1 MNLKPSLHSFR
12 RPLAA
17 VVLLCSVLTLHCGGP
32 EPSVPAVETAS
43 LSLLPSN
50 PQIAMGTAQQFSLRA
65 LAADGRAE
73 ELTSQAQWMLE
84 DESGRATP
92 VAAADG
98 FLQIARPGRY
108 TVIAQIAD
116 RRLTTPISVTA
127 ATPSS
132 VSLSPRTPSV
142 AKGSTLTFTAT
153 ATFSD
158 GSTQDVTKLATW
170 SVKDVTGIGVAT
182 IDTTGVMQARAVGS
196 ARITARYETRSSY
209 TTAQITPAK
218 LTSVAVSPATPT
230 IAAGTNVRFSAMG
243 TYSDGSTADVSSQVT
258 WSIRDVMGTGVAS
271 IDGTGT
277 ANGLRQGQAMISA
290 ELDALTGNTL
300 MTVGPGVPVRLAFST
315 APVQTPKGTTARFV
329 VTADLSDG
337 GTQDVSGLVTWT
349 STDVS
354 GTSVA
359 SVAAGGVVTGNNVGK
374 ATITASLRGLSVS
387 ASFEVTPAVLT
398 SIQLSSTTLTL
409 FQAQS
414 TTLSAFGVYSDGTRK
429 DISAT
434 VDWEGAD
441 LIGVGVLSVAAG
453 GKIVARNIGQAR
465 ITASQG
471 GLKASATVEVKASSV
486 TSLTVS
492 PSSAFYLFSPL
503 QLTATASLMGG
514 GTADVT
520 NLATWTLDVTDG
532 TPADWKV
539 SKGLVT
545 ANSTGV
551 ATVTAT
557 YMGASSFSLV
567 FRVF

>member
-1 MNLKPSLHSFR
+1 MNLRALSPSLR

-17 VVLLCSVLTLHCGGP
+17 LALLCSILTLHCGGQ
-32 EPSVPAVETAS
+32 EPPGPAVESAS
-43 LSLLPSN
+43 LSLSPSN

-65 LAADGRAE
+65 LAADGREE
-73 ELTSQAQWMLE
+73 ELTRHAQWILE
-84 DESGRATP
+84 DASGHATP
-92 VAAADG
+92 VASDG
-98 FLQIARPGRY
+98 FLRIDRPGRY
-108 TVIAQIAD
+108 TVSALFAD
-116 RRLTTPISVTA
+116 RKLSTPISVTA

-142 AKGSTLTFTAT
+142 AKGATLAFTAT

-158 GSTQDVTKLATW
+158 GSTQDVTKMATW
-170 SVKDVTGIGVAT
+170 SVKDVTGVGVAT

-196 ARITARYETRSSY
+196 ARITARFETRSSY

-218 LTSVAVSPATPT
+218 LTRLVVSPATPT
-230 IAAGTNVRFSAMG
+230 IAAGTNLRFTATG

-258 WSIRDVMGTGVAS
+258 WSISDVMGTGVAS

-290 ELDALTGNTL
+290 ELDALVGNTV
-300 MTVGPGVPVRLAFST
+300 MTVGPGVPVRLSFST

-337 GTQDVSGLVTWT
+337 GTQDVSALATWT

-359 SVAAGGVVTGNNVGK
+359 AVAAGGVVTGNNVGK

-387 ASFEVTPAVLT
+387 SSFEVTPATLS
-398 SIQLSSTTLTL
+398 SIQLSSTALTL
-409 FQAQS
+409 FQSQS
-414 TTLSAFGVYSDGTRK
+414 TTLSATGVYSDGSRK

-434 VDWEGAD
+434 VDWESAD
-441 LIGVGVLSVAAG
+441 LIGTGILSVAAG
-453 GKIVARNIGQAR
+453 GKIVARNVGQAR

-486 TSLTVS
+486 TGLSVS
-492 PSSAFYLFSPL
+492 PATGFYFLTPL
-503 QLTATASLMGG
+503 QLTATATLMGG

-520 NLATWTLDVTDG
+520 NLATWTIDVTDG

-545 ANSTGV
+545 AGSTGV
-551 ATVTAT
+551 GTITAT
-557 YMGASSFSLV
+557 YMGASSFGIVVRL
-567 FRVF
+567 F

>member
-1 MNLKPSLHSFR
+1 MNLRARSSSLR
-12 RPLAA
+12 WPLAA
-17 VVLLCSVLTLHCGGP
+17 LALVCSVMTLHCGGQ
-32 EPSVPAVETAS
+32 EPPVSVETAS
-43 LSLLPSN
+43 LSLSPSN
-50 PQIAMGTAQQFSLRA
+50 PQIAMGTGQQFSLRA
-65 LAADGRAE
+65 LGADGRTE
-73 ELTSQAQWMLE
+73 ELTDKAQWTLQ
-84 DESGRATP
+84 DESGHATSVP
-92 VAAADG
+92 ADG

-108 TVIAQIAD
+108 TVIAQLAD
-116 RRLTTPISVTA
+116 RTLSTPISVTS

-142 AKGSTLTFTAT
+142 AKGSTLAFTAT

-170 SVKDVTGIGVAT
+170 SVKDVTGVGVAT

-218 LTSVAVSPATPT
+218 LTSVAISPAAPT
-230 IAAGTNVRFSAMG
+230 IAAGTNVRFSATG

-290 ELDALTGNTL
+290 ELDALIGNSL
-300 MTVGPGVPVRLAFST
+300 MTVGPGVPVRLYFST
-315 APVQTPKGTTARFV
+315 APAQTPKGTTARFS

-359 SVAAGGVVTGNNVGK
+359 SVSASGVVSGNNLGK
-374 ATITASLRGLSVS
+374 ANITASLRGLSVS
-387 ASFEVTPAVLT
+387 SSFEVTAAVLT
-398 SIQLSSTTLTL
+398 SISLSSTSLVL
-409 FQAQS
+409 FQMQS
-414 TTLSAFGVYSDGTRK
+414 TTLSASGVYSDGTRK

-434 VDWEGAD
+434 VDWEGSD
-441 LIGVGVLSVAAG
+441 LIGTGVVAVAAG
-453 GKIVARNIGQAR
+453 GRITGRNIGQAL
-465 ITASQG
+465 ITASQA
-471 GLKASATVEVKASSV
+471 GLKASATVEVKASTV
-486 TSLTVS
+486 TSLSVS
-492 PSSAFYLFSPL
+492 PSSAFYFLSPL
-503 QLTATASLMGG
+503 QLTATATMMGG

-520 NLATWTLDVTDG
+520 SAATWTIDVTDG

-539 SKGLVT
+539 NKGLVT
-545 ANSTGV
+545 ANSPGI

>member
-1 MNLKPSLHSFR
+1 MNLKPSLHSLR

-17 VVLLCSVLTLHCGGP
+17 LALLCSVLTLHCGGP
-32 EPSVPAVETAS
+32 EPFTPEVETAS
-43 LSLLPSN
+43 LSLSPSN
-50 PQIAMGTAQQFSLRA
+50 PQIAMGTGQQFSLRA
-65 LAADGRAE
+65 LATDGRAH
-73 ELTSQAQWMLE
+73 ELTSQAQWTLE
-84 DESGRATP
+84 DESGRSMQ
-92 VAAADG
+92 VAADG

-108 TVIAQIAD
+108 TVVAKLAD
-116 RRLTTPISVTA
+116 RKLTTPISVTA

-142 AKGSTLTFTAT
+142 AKGSTLSFTAT

-170 SVKDVTGIGVAT
+170 SVKDVTGVGVAT

-196 ARITARYETRSSY
+196 ARITARFETRSSY

-218 LTSVAVSPATPT
+218 LTSVTVSPVAPT
-230 IAAGTNVRFSAMG
+230 IAAGTNLRFSAQG

-290 ELDALTGNTL
+290 ELDALVGNTV
-300 MTVGPGVPVRLAFST
+300 MTVGPGVPVRIYFST
-315 APVQTPKGTTARFV
+315 APGQTPKGTTARFV
-329 VTADLSDG
+329 ATADLSDG
-337 GTQDVSGLVTWT
+337 GTQDVSGLVTWIA
-349 STDVS
+349 TDVS

-359 SVAAGGVVTGNNVGK
+359 SVSASGAVTGNNLGK

-387 ASFEVTPAVLT
+387 SSFEVTPAVLT
-398 SIQLSSTTLTL
+398 SIQLSSATLTL
-409 FQAQS
+409 YQLQT

-429 DISAT
+429 DLSAT
-434 VDWEGAD
+434 VDWESAD

-453 GKIVARNIGQAR
+453 GKIAARNVGQAR
-465 ITASQG
+465 VTASQG
-471 GLKASATVEVKASSV
+471 GLSASATVEVKASTV
-486 TSLTVS
+486 TGLSVS
-492 PSSAFYLFSPL
+492 PATSFYFLSPV
-503 QLTATASLMGG
+503 QLAATASLMGG

-520 NLATWTLDVTDG
+520 AAATWTVDVTDG

-539 SKGLVT
+539 TKGLVT
-545 ANSTGV
+545 ANSPGV

-557 YMGASSFSLV
+557 YMGVSNFAVIIRLF
-567 FRVF
+567 